1 VKRQEIFRHIDDNID
16 DHVARIQQWVRQ
28 PSVSWDNLGVGE
40 CAELVAE
47 SYRRLGCREVEVIP
61 GRFHPGVW
69 AYYDAGAPVTLH
81 SYCMFDTRTVDE
93 KAWQYDPWGA
103 ELTSIGPYPK
113 VLVGRGAMGAKGPYV
128 AWLNAL
134 AAIIAVEGTL
144 PVNIMF
150 LAEGEEILGSPTYR
164 QFVDRYADR
173 LRSVAASFVP
183 AMAQSTAGTVSVGL
197 GLKGMVVLELTASGE
212 AWGRGPAKTIHSAMG
227 ALVGSPP
234 FRLVK
239 ALACLVDENG
249 EGCEVPELKQ
259 VWHHRKPLEAWEREL
274 LVEIAERTSGKDWRD
289 VLGLGGVHNVQHV
302 QGGLEGIDPLIN
314 QLYGPTF
321 NIAGLRSGFLGAE
334 TGTIPFIIPGEA
346 TATIDIRMVVD
357 LRAEEIIDSIRR
369 HLDQHGFAD
378 IRIDVLSA
386 FDASETPLSD
396 PGVQGVL
403 KTLERW
409 QVDHDVWPIQ
419 GGGGPWTVVPNAFG
433 VPCVRGSVIGGGAGR
448 PVDEYMVIEGD
459 GKIADLADAEKF
471 MVDQLFDYA
480 AALAP
485 AGTRHG

>member
-1 VKRQEIFRHIDDNID
+1 
-16 DHVARIQQWVRQ
+16 
-28 PSVSWDNLGVGE
+28 
-40 CAELVAE
+40 
-47 SYRRLGCREVEVIP
+47 
-61 GRFHPGVW
+61 
-69 AYYDAGAPVTLH
+69 
-81 SYCMFDTRTVDE
+81 
-93 KAWQYDPWGA
+93 
-103 ELTSIGPYPK
+103 
-113 VLVGRGAMGAKGPYV
+113 
-128 AWLNAL
+128 
-134 AAIIAVEGTL
+134 
-144 PVNIMF
+144 
-150 LAEGEEILGSPTYR
+150 
-164 QFVDRYADR
+164 
-173 LRSVAASFVP
+173 
-183 AMAQSTAGTVSVGL
+183 MAQSAAGTVSVGL

-227 ALVGSPP
+227 ALVASPP
-234 FRLVK
+234 FRLAK
-239 ALACLVDENG
+239 ALSCLVDENG

-274 LVEIAERTSGKDWRD
+274 LAKIALRTSGKDWRD
-289 VLGLGGVHNVQHV
+289 VLGLGGVANVRHV
-302 QGGLEGIDPLIN
+302 QGGLEGMDPLLN

-346 TATIDIRMVVD
+346 SATIDIRMVVE
-357 LRAEEIIDSIRR
+357 LSAEEIIDSIRR
-369 HLDQHGFAD
+369 HLDHNGFAD

-403 KTLERW
+403 QTLDRW
-409 QVDHDVWPIQ
+409 HVDHDVWPIQ

-448 PVDEYMVIEGD
+448 AVDEYMVIEGD

-485 AGTRHG
+485 GATTPR